1 MSKITQSKNR
11 YIPNIRHPL
20 NSYVDLDLGEVLA
33 KHEAERFLENPKA
46 YLDSTY
52 VTNFTI
58 IYAEQAAR
66 EEEERNAISATR
78 EKERISTTKR
88 IEQLRQKAEVVCLQ
102 NFDYYEPENKVTA
115 FKGTLRWKGRRN
127 IEEETKAF
135 MKQFIRDDKKKC
147 SFM

>member
-11 YIPNIRHPL
+11 YIPKVRHPL
-20 NSYVDLDLGEVLA
+20 NSYADLDLGEVLA

-58 IYAEQAAR
+58 IYAEQAR
-66 EEEERNAISATR
+66 EEEERNAISAMR
-78 EKERISTTKR
+78 EEKERISTTKR
-88 IEQLRQKAEVVCLQ
+88 IEQLRQKAEAVCLQ
-102 NFDYYEPENKVTA
+102 DFNYYEPEHKVTA

-127 IEEETKAF
+127 IEETKAF